1 MPAFSIPPAG
11 GRCKANR
18 GHTPTTGGAGKG
30 GVRKALTLRGP
41 DRRVSVSD
49 GGGGVR
55 IRVKICGITR
65 PEWACAAAEA
75 GADAIGL
82 IFAESPRQI
91 LPETAAEIIAAL
103 PPWVAPVGVFVDA
116 PAAEVRGLAERLHL
130 AAVQLHGDE
139 PPQMLADL
147 GPVKILKVFGVAS
160 EADLEAARRWRD
172 RAEALGRTPDAYL
185 VDARVPG
192 GPRGGT
198 GRAAD
203 WALVARMQQEGFRS
217 LILAGGLGP
226 ENVVEAVRAVRP
238 WGVDTSSG
246 TEASPGEKSPEKI
259 RAFVEAVRR
268 MEHASEGAAN
278 G

>member
-1 MPAFSIPPAG
+1 M
-11 GRCKANR
+11 
-18 GHTPTTGGAGKG
+18 
-30 GVRKALTLRGP
+30 
-41 DRRVSVSD
+41 
-49 GGGGVR
+49 R

-82 IFAESPRQI
+82 LFAESPRQI
-91 LPETAAEIIAAL
+91 RPETAAEIIAAL

-116 PAAEVRGLAERLHL
+116 PASAIRGLAERLHL
-130 AAVQLHGDE
+130 GAVQLHGDE
-139 PPQMLADL
+139 PPEMLADL
-147 GPVKILKVFGVAS
+147 GPVKVLKVLGVAS
-160 EADLEAARRWRD
+160 VAAPSAGFGQGLDAARRWRD
-172 RAEALGRTPDAYL
+172 RAEALGRRPDAYL

-198 GRAAD
+198 GRVAD
-203 WALVARMQQEGFRS
+203 WSLAARMQAEGFRP
-217 LILAGGLGP
+217 LVLAGGLGP
-226 ENVVEAVRAVRP
+226 ENVAEAVRAVRP

-268 MEHASEGAAN
+268 TENDG
-278 G
+278 